1 MNPIALHCALHCIH
15 SQGMQQAE
23 YPLNEALIDYG
34 SAMEDQDLI
43 KAMDILDSLLM
54 TAEVEAM
61 WRQLHAAAIAAG
73 DIRISQRCAAATGTY
88 MHTYIH
94 DEMSLMDVPWWD
106 MNERMH
112 VRMQGTWPRASS

>member
-1 MNPIALHCALHCIH
+1 
-15 SQGMQQAE
+15 MQQAE
-23 YPLNEALIDYG
+23 YPLNEALIEYG

-73 DIRISQRCAAATGTY
+73 DIRISQRCAAATGTIHTY
-88 MHTYIH
+88 TYIH
-94 DEMSLMDVPWWD
+94 GVVADNGVMRCGVCRGHGDAQVP
-106 MNERMH
+106 E
-112 VRMQGTWPRASS
+112 

>member
-1 MNPIALHCALHCIH
+1 MPSINLIALHCALHCIH

-23 YPLNEALIDYG
+23 YPLNEALIEYG

-88 MHTYIH
+88 IHAYIH
-94 DEMSLMDVPWWD
+94 P
-106 MNERMH
+106 
-112 VRMQGTWPRASS
+112 

>member
-1 MNPIALHCALHCIH
+1 
-15 SQGMQQAE
+15 MQQAE
-23 YPLNEALIDYG
+23 YPLNEALIEYG

-88 MHTYIH
+88 IHTP
-94 DEMSLMDVPWWD
+94 MM
-106 MNERMH
+106 RC
-112 VRMQGTWPRASS
+112 R